1 MNMNDLVPNAR
12 KLRRDQTDAEKLLWS
27 RLRNRQFENFKFR
40 RQHPIPPYV
49 ADFFCEELKL
59 VIELDGGQH
68 TPEKDAKREKY
79 IEGQGYTVL
88 RFWNN
93 DILSNID
100 GILEHIHSHIPSSEP
115 IPAKHLRVGRI
126 AAPHGV
132 KGLVKILPFCE
143 DVSLIEQAEGFKI
156 TLKNPTGKY
165 ILAAV
170 EGVND
175 RTAAEALAGTDL
187 TVDRSALPAIDEDD
201 TYYIDDLVG
210 MRAVDETGAEIGRIK
225 AVLNFGAG
233 DLLEVRLKNG
243 QEALIP
249 FTDEY
254 VSSVESDITLLNNY
268 KIFLQEDGKTG
279 SQKKE

>member
-1 MNMNDLVPNAR
+1 MTDLVPNAR

-27 RLRNRQFENFKFR
+27 KLRNRQFENLKFR

-59 VIELDGGQH
+59 LIELDGGQH

-79 IEGQGYTVL
+79 IEDQGCTVL

-93 DILSNID
+93 DVLNNID
-100 GILEHIHSHIPSSEP
+100 GILEHIKSHIPSSKPSPQGEG
-115 IPAKHLRVGRI
+115 LVCVGRI

-132 KGLVKILPFCE
+132 KGLVKILPYCE
-143 DVSLIEQAEGFKI
+143 DVSLIEQAANFKI
-156 TLKNPTGKY
+156 TLKNPNGKY
-165 ILAAV
+165 ILAAI

-175 RTAAEALAGTDL
+175 RDSAEALAGTDL
-187 TVDRSALPAIDEDD
+187 TVDRSTLPAIEEDD

-210 MRAVDETGAEIGRIK
+210 LIAVDESGAEVGTVK

-233 DLLEVRLKNG
+233 DLLEIRLKGG
-243 QEALIP
+243 QEVLIP

-254 VSSVESDITLLNNY
+254 VPDVGEAITLRNFEQFTQTSLR
-268 KIFLQEDGKTG
+268 G
-279 SQKKE
+279 SLPPA